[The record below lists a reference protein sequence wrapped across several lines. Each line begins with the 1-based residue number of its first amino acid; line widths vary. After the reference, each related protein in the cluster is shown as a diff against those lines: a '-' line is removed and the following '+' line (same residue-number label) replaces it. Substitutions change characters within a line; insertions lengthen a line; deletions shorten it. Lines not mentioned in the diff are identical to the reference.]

1 MVDKQYQVVWTKRS
15 QQHMKAAHKYI
26 NLSSPQNAFK
36 VVEDIVTALNKA
48 IKNPEFYGSDRYKTN
63 NDGSYRAF
71 EKHHHRV
78 A

>member
-1 MVDKQYQVVWTKRS
+1 
-15 QQHMKAAHKYI
+15 MKAAHKYI
-26 NLSSPQNAFK
+26 SLSSPQNAFK
-36 VVEDIVTALNKA
+36 VVEEVVTALNKA
-48 IKNPEFYGSDRYKTN
+48 INNPEFYGPDKYKTN